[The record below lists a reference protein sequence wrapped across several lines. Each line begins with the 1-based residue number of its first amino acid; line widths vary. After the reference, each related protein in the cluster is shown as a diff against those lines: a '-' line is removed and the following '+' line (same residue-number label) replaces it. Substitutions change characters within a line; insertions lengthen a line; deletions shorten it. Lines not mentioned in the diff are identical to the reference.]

1 VDEPD
6 ERIRLGIRKWHGAS
20 MRKGLM
26 ADMNKI
32 IGKLED
38 AKTSLEEIRDN
49 SDDDRLEEIEETVG
63 EVIDELEAPNE
74 TERE

>member
-1 VDEPD
+1 
-6 ERIRLGIRKWHGAS
+6 
-20 MRKGLM
+20 M

-49 SDDDRLEEIEETVG
+49 SEDDRLKEIEDTIG
-63 EVIDELEAPNE
+63 EVIDELEGPNASTNE
-74 TERE
+74 VQGE

>member
-1 VDEPD
+1 
-6 ERIRLGIRKWHGAS
+6 
-20 MRKGLM
+20 M

-49 SDDDRLEEIEETVG
+49 SEDDRLKEIEDTIG
-63 EVIDELEAPNE
+63 EVIDELEGPNATTNE
-74 TERE
+74 AQGE

>member
-1 VDEPD
+1 MP
-6 ERIRLGIRKWHGAS
+6 
-20 MRKGLM
+20 
-26 ADMNKI
+26 DMNKI

-49 SDDDRLEEIEETVG
+49 SDDDRLKEIEDTVG

-74 TERE
+74 TEGE

>member
-1 VDEPD
+1 
-6 ERIRLGIRKWHGAS
+6 
-20 MRKGLM
+20 MRKSLM

-49 SDDDRLEEIEETVG
+49 SEDDRLKDIEDTIG
-63 EVIDELEAPNE
+63 EVIDELEGPNASTNVVKGE
-74 TERE
+74 

>member
-1 VDEPD
+1 M
-6 ERIRLGIRKWHGAS
+6 H
-20 MRKGLM
+20 KGLM

-49 SDDDRLEEIEETVG
+49 SEDDRLKDIEDTIG
-63 EVIDELEAPNE
+63 EVIDELEGPNVSTNE
-74 TERE
+74 GPGE

>member
-1 VDEPD
+1 
-6 ERIRLGIRKWHGAS
+6 
-20 MRKGLM
+20 MRKGPM

-49 SDDDRLEEIEETVG
+49 SEDDRLKEIEDTIG
-63 EVIDELEAPNE
+63 EVIDELEGPNATTNE
-74 TERE
+74 VQGE